1 MRKTDCRIEHHI
13 IITSYSAEC
22 PQFLLTALDQEYFLH
37 QIQAQA
43 LHAL

>member
-22 PQFLLTALDQEYFLH
+22 PQLLLTALDKECFLY
-37 QIQAQA
+37 QNRAQA
-43 LHAL
+43 LYAL